1 MPSPRYWREIP
12 NRFRLEAARCT
23 GCGTVAFPARTI
35 CPKCRGRELESV
47 RLSRHGKVV
56 TSTVVRVAPDEFMM
70 EAPYAMA
77 VIETPEGARLMT
89 QVVDCDP
96 DTVGPGMEVDLVFRL
111 IRKEDHGGILCY
123 GHKAVPVGG

>member
-1 MPSPRYWREIP
+1 M
-12 NRFRLEAARCT
+12 
-23 GCGTVAFPARTI
+23 
-35 CPKCRGRELESV
+35 

-96 DTVGPGMEVDLVFRL
+96 DTVGPGMDVNLVFRL